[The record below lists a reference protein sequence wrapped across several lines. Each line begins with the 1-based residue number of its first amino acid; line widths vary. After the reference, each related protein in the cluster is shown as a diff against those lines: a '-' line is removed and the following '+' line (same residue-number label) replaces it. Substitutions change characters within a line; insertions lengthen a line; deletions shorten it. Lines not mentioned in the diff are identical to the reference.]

1 MLTTDRWGAGSA
13 AELLTAG
20 PATGWRATA
29 AFLGRLAGGAVFVV
43 FGAGK
48 FINHESELASFHQY
62 GLPAADA
69 FVYVIGVVELVGG
82 VLLIIGLATRAAA
95 IVLAGDMVGAIIVSG
110 IGRGELVSVTL
121 APGELALCLFLLW
134 TGPGTFALDRRL
146 FGPATA
152 PALGA
157 TTSTPE
163 RRKPR
168 L

>member
-1 MLTTDRWGAGSA
+1 MGRRQRDTAQTMSHENASAGSV
-13 AELLTAG
+13 AERLVAG

-48 FINHESELASFHQY
+48 FTNHASELASFHQY

-82 VLLIIGLATRAAA
+82 VLLILGLATRPAA

-110 IGRGELVSVTL
+110 IGLGELVSLTL
-121 APGELALCLFLLW
+121 APAELALCLFLVW
-134 TGPGTFALDRRL
+134 TGPGAFALDRRL
-146 FGPATA
+146 LGPRT
-152 PALGA
+152 
-157 TTSTPE
+157 
-163 RRKPR
+163 
-168 L
+168 